1 MFAALFSIIP
11 FFIISTKSYLY
22 YYTLLKFS
30 AHTAHTKKYSLK
42 SELVIKYFV
51 LLQRKNIINYD
62 TSF

>member
-30 AHTAHTKKYSLK
+30 AYTAHTKKT
-42 SELVIKYFV
+42 FV
-51 LLQRKNIINYD
+51 FLHHNC
-62 TSF
+62 

>member
-11 FFIISTKSYLY
+11 FIISTKSYLY

-30 AHTAHTKKYSLK
+30 AYTAHTKKYSLK

-62 TSF
+62 NRI

>member
-30 AHTAHTKKYSLK
+30 AYTAHTKKYSLK